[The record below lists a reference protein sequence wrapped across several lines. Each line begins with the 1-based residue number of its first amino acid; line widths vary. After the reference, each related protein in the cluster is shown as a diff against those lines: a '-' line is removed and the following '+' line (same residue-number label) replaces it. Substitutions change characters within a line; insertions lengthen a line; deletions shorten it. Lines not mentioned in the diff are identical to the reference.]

1 MSQPPVL
8 RPKVA
13 YALAVAAGA
22 ANALA
27 VPGYDLWPLSFF
39 AWVPLIVALRGQA
52 PRRAAKLGWVAG
64 FSFCVVGFYWL
75 RNVLIVFAEMPEPV
89 PSLLMV
95 VLCAYQAGRMALCG
109 WLHGRL
115 TERGWPHLP
124 VFAGAFVV
132 AELVFPQ
139 LFPWYFGN
147 NTYLALPL
155 MQVAELGGPYLTGLV
170 LLAPNLTLA
179 ELVDWWRLPKEA
191 RPARPHRGTLAVGLS
206 IPVIAALYGWVR
218 IRQVQAEQEAAES
231 LRVALVQANQP
242 LKKDK
247 GVTLDAHWRLSERAR
262 AEEDGVEL
270 IVWSE
275 GGVIINVKDNDNAE
289 IKERVALPIGRPAIL
304 GALIRKR
311 LPDGSRWPHKSTTS
325 AVMTTAS
332 GEVTSR
338 YDKRFLL
345 MFGEYLPFGE
355 LLPVLY
361 DLSPNSSHLTEGSSL
376 APLRLG
382 PHRLSTTI
390 CYEDI
395 IPSYVNAMMRVHR
408 PDLMVNLTNDA
419 WFGDSLEPIQHLAL
433 AAMRSVEQR
442 RYLVRSTNSGLSA
455 IVDATGRIVTQ
466 GRTFEEDVIHGQARY
481 LTGTTV
487 YRTLGDMPWWALA
500 LALFGLALFRREP
513 NAP

>member
-1 MSQPPVL
+1 MSEPPILQP
-8 RPKVA
+8 KAA
-13 YALAVAAGA
+13 YALAVVAGTM
-22 ANALA
+22 NALA
-27 VPGYDLWPLSFF
+27 VPGYDLWPLSFV
-39 AWVPLIVALRGQA
+39 AWVPLIVALRGQS
-52 PRRAAKLGWVAG
+52 PQRSAKLGWLAG
-64 FSFCVVGFYWL
+64 FSFCVMGFYWL

-95 VLCAYQAGRMALCG
+95 VLCAYQAGRLALCG

-115 TERGWPHLP
+115 TERGLPHLP

-132 AELVFPQ
+132 AELVYPQ

-147 NTYLALPL
+147 NTYVALPL

-170 LLAPNLTLA
+170 LLAPNLALA
-179 ELVDWWRLPKEA
+179 EVVHWWRTPKDA
-191 RPARPHRGTLAVGLS
+191 RPPLPRRAPVMVCLA
-206 IPVIAALYGWVR
+206 IPVVAAAYGWVR
-218 IRQVQAEQEAAES
+218 MGQVEAEQERAES
-231 LRVALVQANQP
+231 LTVALIQANQP

-247 GVTLDAHWRLSERAR
+247 GITLDAHWRLSERAR
-262 AEEDGVEL
+262 DEDDDVDL
-270 IVWSE
+270 VVWSE
-275 GGVIINVKDNDNAE
+275 GGVIINIRDDDNAE
-289 IKERVALPIGRPAIL
+289 IKERIGAPIGGPAII
-304 GALIRKR
+304 GALIRKK
-311 LPDGSRWPHKSTTS
+311 LPKGSRWPRKSTTS

-332 GEVTSR
+332 GTVTSR

-355 LLPVLY
+355 LFPVLY
-361 DLSPNSSHLTEGSSL
+361 DLSPNSSHLTEGTSL
-376 APLRLG
+376 APLRFG
-382 PHRLSTTI
+382 AHRLSTTI

-433 AAMRSVEQR
+433 ATMRSVEQR

-466 GRTFEEDVIHGQARY
+466 GTTFEEDVIHGEARY
-481 LTGTTV
+481 LTGGTV
-487 YRTLGDMPWWALA
+487 YRALGDMPWWALA
-500 LALFGLALFRREP
+500 LALFGLAFFPREP
-513 NAP
+513 

>member
-1 MSQPPVL
+1 MSQPPVVP
-8 RPKVA
+8 PKVA
-13 YALAVAAGA
+13 YALAVVAGVV
-22 ANALA
+22 NALA

-39 AWVPLIVALRGQA
+39 AWVPLIVALRGQT
-52 PRRAAKLGWVAG
+52 PRRAVKLGWLAG

-89 PSLLMV
+89 PTLLMV
-95 VLCAYQAGRMALCG
+95 VLCAYQAGRLALCG
-109 WLHGRL
+109 WLYGRL
-115 TERGWPHLP
+115 TEKGWSHLP

-147 NTYLALPL
+147 NTYVALPL

-170 LLAPNLTLA
+170 LLAPNLALA
-179 ELVDWWRLPKEA
+179 EVVDWWRVPKGE
-191 RPARPHRGTLAVGLS
+191 RPARPRRVPVMVGLA
-206 IPVIAALYGWVR
+206 IPIVAAFYGWVR
-218 IRQVQAEQEAAES
+218 MRQVVAEQEAAES
-231 LRVALVQANQP
+231 LTVALVQANQP

-247 GVTLDAHWRLSERAR
+247 GVTLDAHWRLSERAI
-262 AEEDGVEL
+262 AEKEDVDL

-275 GGVIINVKDNDNAE
+275 GGVTVNIKDNDNAE
-289 IKERVALPIGRPAIL
+289 IKDRVALPIGRPAIL
-304 GALIRKR
+304 GALLRKK
-311 LPDGSRWPHKSTTS
+311 LPKGSRWPRKSTTS

-332 GEVTSR
+332 GDVTSR

-355 LLPVLY
+355 WFPILY
-361 DLSPNSSHLTEGSSL
+361 DLSPNSSHLTEGTSL

-382 PHRLSTTI
+382 SHRLSTTI

-433 AAMRSVEQR
+433 ATMRSVEHR

-466 GRTFEEDVIHGQARY
+466 GTTFEEDVIHGQARY
-481 LTGTTV
+481 LTGSTV

-500 LALFGLALFRREP
+500 LALFGLAFFPREP
-513 NAP
+513 